1 MSSTLPRLAAP
12 ALVSA
17 DEVVAHTLLN
27 CLLREMSGPERHTA
41 VSEGHLQL
49 RMPRSG
55 VLLRVRLRRTSLI
68 GAHRFT
74 GPVAERRGDAWA
86 ELSWRG
92 LAARVD
98 RELRLRTGVANDEF
112 IEQVGLSHAGITAAL
127 RHTTADPDRA
137 ALPTPPTGADH
148 PSTPPAPATGTPG
161 RIPTQDPPASA
172 GRPTPGTPSGRPP
185 EPVRHESPPRPPAGP
200 GRPAGPLPY
209 GRGARRDRNL
219 TYLASEQSLL
229 FGHRFHPTPKA
240 RSGSADGWRRYAPET
255 GARFPLHHLAVRADR
270 VRQEAVSEDALAA
283 LDRQRPVPDG
293 YLPLPAH
300 PWQYAMLR
308 DHPALRAAIARGD
321 VRDLGPGG
329 PWFTPTA
336 SVRTLYDGR
345 VFLKFSLNVRITNCL
360 RKNAEYELAG
370 AVALTE
376 LLEPVARDL
385 GARFPGC
392 ELLREPAYRTLA
404 LRTGDPGADREL
416 AEGFGVI
423 VREGLTD
430 RLAPG
435 VTGLL
440 AAAIADEYP
449 TGGAQIGHLLA
460 AHPAGAGPETALA
473 WWEAYL
479 RLLVPP
485 VLAAYF
491 DHGVVLEPHLQNVV
505 VGVDGDN
512 WPRQVLFRDLEG
524 TKLLAAR
531 HAGTL
536 AALPADVAGPMT
548 YDAPRGWDR
557 VIYCLLVN
565 HVAELLA
572 ALADLHPT
580 LEPALWRAVRQVL
593 LERSAAHGEPAPLRA
608 LADGAPLP
616 AKANLLTRWGRK
628 ADREAGYVRIG
639 SPLGSALL
647 SEAAREAAATLPWS
661 PA

>member
-1 MSSTLPRLAAP
+1 MSSTLPPLTAP
-12 ALVSA
+12 AIASA

-27 CLLREMSGPERHTA
+27 CLVREMSGPERHTA

-74 GPVAERRGDAWA
+74 GPVTERRGRVWA
-86 ELSWRG
+86 ELSWRA

-98 RELRLRTGVANDEF
+98 RELRLRTGEANDEF
-112 IEQVGLSHAGITAAL
+112 IEQVGLSHAGVTAAL
-127 RHTTADPDRA
+127 HHSATDERPRPTSPGAP
-137 ALPTPPTGADH
+137 LPTPSPAVQQPAAPAIGASG
-148 PSTPPAPATGTPG
+148 PLPATTPEPAAAFVPAPATAPHPPARPG
-161 RIPTQDPPASA
+161 RAAP
-172 GRPTPGTPSGRPP
+172 
-185 EPVRHESPPRPPAGP
+185 
-200 GRPAGPLPY
+200 PLPY
-209 GRGARRDRNL
+209 APAPGRDPHV
-219 TYLASEQSLL
+219 TYLASEQSLF

-240 RSGSADGWRRYAPET
+240 RTGSADGWRRYAPET

-270 VRQEAVSEDALAA
+270 VRQESVSDGALAA

-370 AVALTE
+370 AVALTH

-385 GARFPGC
+385 SARFPGC
-392 ELLREPAYRTLA
+392 EVLREPAYRTLA
-404 LRTGDPGADREL
+404 LRTGDADADREL

-423 VREGLTD
+423 VREGLAD

-460 AHPAGAGPETALA
+460 AHPSGAGPGTALA

-505 VGVDGDN
+505 VGVDGGN

-524 TKLLAAR
+524 TKLLAER
-531 HAGTL
+531 HAPTL

-548 YDAPRGWDR
+548 YDARRGWDR
-557 VIYCLLVN
+557 VVYCLLVN

-572 ALADLHPT
+572 ALADLHPE
-580 LEPALWRAVRQVL
+580 LEPALWSTVRQVL
-593 LERSAAHGEPAPLRA
+593 LERSAAHGEPPPLRA
-608 LADGAPLP
+608 LAGGAPLP